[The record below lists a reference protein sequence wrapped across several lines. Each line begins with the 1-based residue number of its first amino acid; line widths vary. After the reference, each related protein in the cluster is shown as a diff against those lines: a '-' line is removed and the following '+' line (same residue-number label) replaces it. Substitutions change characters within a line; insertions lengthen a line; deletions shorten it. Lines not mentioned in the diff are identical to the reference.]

1 MWTESCIGLDST
13 SDEIGE
19 TLKNMPYLDL
29 VIKETLR
36 MHPPVQVTG
45 RRNITDLNING
56 YTIPKGTDV
65 SRILKNITAMRRE

>member
-1 MWTESCIGLDST
+1 MWIESCIGLDST

-19 TLKNMPYLDL
+19 TLKNMSYLDL

-36 MHPPVQVTG
+36 MHPPVQVTV
-45 RRNITDLNING
+45 RRNTTDLNING

-65 SRILKNITAMRRE
+65 SRILKISR